1 MPRDVAGDAQHA
13 LGQGLTW
20 APRLEKGD
28 LLWRIYGFL
37 WISIDLDGSSME
49 FLHEFIWISM
59 DNLIDLY
66 GFLMIIYGFQW
77 ISMDF
82 RWIDMDNL
90 WRSYDITNGKC
101 GDIGLGAFN

>member
-1 MPRDVAGDAQHA
+1 M
-13 LGQGLTW
+13 
-20 APRLEKGD
+20 
-28 LLWRIYGFL
+28 
-37 WISIDLDGSSME
+37 
-49 FLHEFIWISM
+49 SM

-101 GDIGLGAFN
+101 GDIGLDGFN

>member
-1 MPRDVAGDAQHA
+1 
-13 LGQGLTW
+13 
-20 APRLEKGD
+20 
-28 LLWRIYGFL
+28 
-37 WISIDLDGSSME
+37 ME

-66 GFLMIIYGFQW
+66 GFLMIIYGFHW

-82 RWIDMDNL
+82 RWKNMDNL

-101 GDIGLGAFN
+101 GDIGLGGFN

>member
-1 MPRDVAGDAQHA
+1 MDH
-13 LGQGLTW
+13 
-20 APRLEKGD
+20 
-28 LLWRIYGFL
+28 LWSFYR
-37 WISIDLDGSSME
+37 
-49 FLHEFIWISM
+49 ISM

-101 GDIGLGAFN
+101 GDIGLDGFN